1 MAIGN
6 KLEIVS
12 LKVTPIRSIMSSD
25 DILVDGL
32 TVGSSLRVC
41 MEDVRWANVWMCLRR
56 KTLRGVG
63 CKEGSSSCKISI
75 EILDIVK
82 GYTRS
87 KLIKLCR
94 QQWSGKKDLKAEY
107 LHLFD
112 HHRLN
117 LKDEIHLKG
126 AKIFKFYIFMLMKT
140 WGNNIFS
147 LD

>member
-1 MAIGN
+1 MFGCAQ
-6 KLEIVS
+6 E
-12 LKVTPIRSIMSSD
+12 T
-25 DILVDGL
+25 
-32 TVGSSLRVC
+32 
-41 MEDVRWANVWMCLRR
+41 

-63 CKEGSSSCKISI
+63 CKEGSYSCKIPI

-112 HHRLN
+112 HHRPN
-117 LKDEIHLKG
+117 LEDEIYFKG
-126 AKIFKFYIFMLMKT
+126 GIIVTA
-140 WGNNIFS
+140 
-147 LD
+147 